1 MICCLSKLMQLF
13 PLENMNSKKIAY
25 ISSPSYHELCDKHIK
40 IQGRASLVHS
50 LICAYNLNAEFQIVA
65 PTVANEKDLVAFHSN
80 DYIDFIKQIQDAF
93 IKCERTCEEPF
104 IKGEYCSEHF
114 EDLSEDMD
122 IFGLGY
128 DCDIFPHIYNYIS
141 YVAGATLTAVNILLN
156 KKADIAINFNG
167 GWHHA
172 HVNEAAG
179 FCYVND
185 IAIGILHAL
194 KKHKR
199 VLYIDLD
206 VHHGDAVEE
215 AFAFSKKVFTFS
227 LHKYGKGF
235 FPGSGSLESSGKGGA
250 KNYSVN
256 VPLHD
261 GVDDNM
267 YCHIFKSLFSKIADN
282 FQPELIV
289 CQCGADALAGDP
301 LGAFN
306 LTSESFK
313 FCINEISKKGKPLLI
328 LGGGGYNFVNTAKC
342 WTEIIS
348 SLLGKKLNSD
358 IPEHD
363 YLEHYGPDYL
373 LDIRKSNKK
382 NENTEE
388 YFTKILTV
396 LLSNIDC
403 IQVTDLSLN
412 DENNG
417 KKVIREQSNE
427 NKENANFEQKQYLSI
442 NEQPARYELSKTVL
456 TVKNSV

>member
-1 MICCLSKLMQLF
+1 
-13 PLENMNSKKIAY
+13 
-25 ISSPSYHELCDKHIK
+25 
-40 IQGRASLVHS
+40 
-50 LICAYNLNAEFQIVA
+50 
-65 PTVANEKDLVAFHSN
+65 
-80 DYIDFIKQIQDAF
+80 
-93 IKCERTCEEPF
+93 
-104 IKGEYCSEHF
+104 
-114 EDLSEDMD
+114 MD